1 MAHNNATDTPDE
13 SVGKG
18 ASNRVGHLVGWVVLG
33 ILLGLLLV
41 ALFFAY
47 GQPELLL
54 EQMNLRYC
62 G

>member
-1 MAHNNATDTPDE
+1 MTHNNATDAVIAQAQQ
-13 SVGKG
+13 SGYG
-18 ASNRVGHLVGWVVLG
+18 RRWHIVGWMIVG
-33 ILLGLLLV
+33 ILLGVLL
-41 ALFFAY
+41 AGLFFAY